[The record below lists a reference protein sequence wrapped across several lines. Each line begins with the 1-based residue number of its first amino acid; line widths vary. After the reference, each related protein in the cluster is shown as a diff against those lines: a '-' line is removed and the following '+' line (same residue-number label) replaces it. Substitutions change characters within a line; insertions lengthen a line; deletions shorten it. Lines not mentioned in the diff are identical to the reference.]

1 MQKIQLDGTHY
12 FLRFLSLQ
20 RIFATDETI
29 KVWCL
34 NVIFD
39 IIEILNGN
47 IWQISPSALS
57 ELFEK
62 VDVSG
67 DGTISIE
74 EYVSM
79 CETYGIKVTRA
90 LHLLLSSPSGN
101 LGISLVSGNHPT
113 HPSIRP
119 YKIVVW
125 VLESFSNW
133 TKQTIMGS
141 HISSDVPRMFSDV
154 LKMLLVARKMFSYV
168 RPLTL
173 FICSPHVRWFYD
185 DFQRL
190 QWFAMILTARPWK
203 RDQQSDITRF
213 KDCCYNDFCEVGKNH
228 WVWWFSNGFWVS
240 HIPSLQSTISISPK
254 LTFASSTTRTKRE
267 FVRLLMP
274 KERL

>member
-47 IWQISPSALS
+47 IWQVSSSALS

-79 CETYGIKVTRA
+79 CETYGIKVTRSF
-90 LHLLLSSPSGN
+90 HLPLLSPSGD
-101 LGISLVSGNHPT
+101 LGISLVSNNQWLLTIPPILPSVKIESDGFPMVLGQSHT
-113 HPSIRP
+113 HAPVYLKGS
-119 YKIVVW
+119 
-125 VLESFSNW
+125 S
-133 TKQTIMGS
+133 TK
-141 HISSDVPRMFSDV
+141 
-154 LKMLLVARKMFSYV
+154 
-168 RPLTL
+168 
-173 FICSPHVRWFYD
+173 
-185 DFQRL
+185 
-190 QWFAMILTARPWK
+190 
-203 RDQQSDITRF
+203 
-213 KDCCYNDFCEVGKNH
+213 N
-228 WVWWFSNGFWVS
+228 
-240 HIPSLQSTISISPK
+240 ISI
-254 LTFASSTTRTKRE
+254 A
-267 FVRLLMP
+267 
-274 KERL
+274 